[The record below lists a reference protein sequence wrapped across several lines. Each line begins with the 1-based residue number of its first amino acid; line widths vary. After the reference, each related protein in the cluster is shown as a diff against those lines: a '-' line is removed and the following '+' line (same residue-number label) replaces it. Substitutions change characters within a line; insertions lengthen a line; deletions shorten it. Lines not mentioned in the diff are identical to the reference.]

1 MITEAKLE
9 EMINQAKTSTKQR
22 KFKQSIEMIIV
33 FKDIDV
39 KKGFAL
45 NEVVQLPKTSS
56 PATVCIMATGDMGQK
71 AKEAKAD
78 AVVGSEELDRFAAN
92 KRASRKFINKYDF
105 FLADTQIM
113 PVVGKVLGQLLGP
126 RGKMPTPV
134 PFNASIESFLQRF
147 RASQILPLRKAFK
160 GEVEFVCVKDK
171 VAQKALEK
179 LNIAGIKGISEELTG
194 QCLFLFTNMSP
205 FKLNVLLLKNKIMM
219 AARGGDIAS
228 VDIVVPAKNTGI
240 APGPML
246 TEFKE
251 AGIPTKI
258 DQGTIWIQKDT
269 TPVKKGEAINE
280 KLAALLGKLDI
291 KPVEAGIS
299 LYTALEE
306 GLKYA
311 AEEMIVDVAKIR
323 NAFTQFHQE
332 AISLSIEAAYVTAEN
347 INQILSKAAQSA
359 RSVSVESGFMTDE
372 TKEQIL
378 QKAHSQANAL
388 STKAKDYTAS

>member
-1 MITEAKLE
+1 MHENRTTYPKR
-9 EMINQAKTSTKQR
+9 KTQMY
-22 KFKQSIEMIIV
+22 QQII
-33 FKDIDV
+33 DIPKKYKVVALV
-39 KKGFAL
+39 K
-45 NEVVQLPKTSS
+45 T
-56 PATVCIMATGDMGQK
+56 D
-71 AKEAKAD
+71 
-78 AVVGSEELDRFAAN
+78 
-92 KRASRKFINKYDF
+92 
-105 FLADTQIM
+105 
-113 PVVGKVLGQLLGP
+113 KV
-126 RGKMPTPV
+126 
-134 PFNASIESFLQRF
+134 
-147 RASQILPLRKAFK
+147 RASQLLPLRKALK
-160 GEVEFVCVKDK
+160 GQVEFVCVKDK
-171 VAQKALEK
+171 VAQKALETSD
-179 LNIAGIKGISEELTG
+179 IPGIKGISEELVG
-194 QCLFLFTNMSP
+194 QCLFIFTNMSP
-205 FKLNVLLLKNKIMM
+205 FKLNVLLAKNKIMM

-306 GLKYA
+306 GLKYS

-332 AISLSIEAAYVTAEN
+332 AISLSIEVAYVTAEN

-378 QKAHSQANAL
+378 QKAHSQAKSV
-388 STKAKDYTAS
+388 STKAKGYAAS

>member
-1 MITEAKLE
+1 MHENRTIYPKRKTQMYQQLLE
-9 EMINQAKTSTKQR
+9 IPKKYKVIAL
-22 KFKQSIEMIIV
+22 
-33 FKDIDV
+33 V
-39 KKGFAL
+39 K
-45 NEVVQLPKTSS
+45 
-56 PATVCIMATGDMGQK
+56 
-71 AKEAKAD
+71 
-78 AVVGSEELDRFAAN
+78 
-92 KRASRKFINKYDF
+92 INK
-105 FLADTQIM
+105 
-113 PVVGKVLGQLLGP
+113 V
-126 RGKMPTPV
+126 
-134 PFNASIESFLQRF
+134 
-147 RASQILPLRKAFK
+147 RASQILPLRKALK
-160 GEVEFVCVKDK
+160 GEVEFVCVKDRI
-171 VAQKALEK
+171 AQKALEK
-179 LNIAGIKGISEELTG
+179 LNIPGIKGISEELTG
-194 QCLFLFTNMSP
+194 QCLFIFTNMSP
-205 FKLNVLLLKNKIMM
+205 FKLNVLLAKNKIMM

-311 AEEMIVDVAKIR
+311 AEELIVDVAKIR

-332 AISLSIEAAYVTAEN
+332 AISLSIEAAYVTADN

-378 QKAHSQANAL
+378 QKAHGQAKSL
-388 STKAKDYTAS
+388 STKAKDYAAS

>member
-1 MITEAKLE
+1 MHENRTTYPKRKAQMYQQLLE
-9 EMINQAKTSTKQR
+9 VPKKYKVIA
-22 KFKQSIEMIIV
+22 IV
-33 FKDIDV
+33 K
-39 KKGFAL
+39 
-45 NEVVQLPKTSS
+45 
-56 PATVCIMATGDMGQK
+56 
-71 AKEAKAD
+71 
-78 AVVGSEELDRFAAN
+78 
-92 KRASRKFINKYDF
+92 INK
-105 FLADTQIM
+105 
-113 PVVGKVLGQLLGP
+113 V
-126 RGKMPTPV
+126 
-134 PFNASIESFLQRF
+134 
-147 RASQILPLRKAFK
+147 RASQILPLRKALK
-160 GEVEFVCVKDK
+160 GEVEFVCVKDR

-205 FKLNVLLLKNKIMM
+205 FKLNVLLAKNKIMM

-269 TPVKKGEAINE
+269 TPVKKGETINE

-311 AEEMIVDVAKIR
+311 AEEMIVDVAKVR

-378 QKAHSQANAL
+378 QKAHSQAKSV
-388 STKAKDYTAS
+388 STKAKGYAAS

>member
-1 MITEAKLE
+1 MHENRTTYPKRKAQMYQQLLE
-9 EMINQAKTSTKQR
+9 VPKKYKVIA
-22 KFKQSIEMIIV
+22 IV
-33 FKDIDV
+33 K
-39 KKGFAL
+39 
-45 NEVVQLPKTSS
+45 
-56 PATVCIMATGDMGQK
+56 
-71 AKEAKAD
+71 
-78 AVVGSEELDRFAAN
+78 
-92 KRASRKFINKYDF
+92 INK
-105 FLADTQIM
+105 
-113 PVVGKVLGQLLGP
+113 V
-126 RGKMPTPV
+126 
-134 PFNASIESFLQRF
+134 
-147 RASQILPLRKAFK
+147 RASQILPLRKALK

-205 FKLNVLLLKNKIMM
+205 FKLNVLLSKNKIMM

-269 TPVKKGEAINE
+269 TPVKKGETINE

-359 RSVSVESGFMTDE
+359 RSVSIESGFMTDE
-372 TKEQIL
+372 TKEPIL
-378 QKAHSQANAL
+378 QKAHSQAKSV
-388 STKAKDYTAS
+388 STKAKGYSAS

>member
-1 MITEAKLE
+1 MHENRTIYPKRKTQMYQQLLE
-9 EMINQAKTSTKQR
+9 IPKKYKVIAL
-22 KFKQSIEMIIV
+22 
-33 FKDIDV
+33 V
-39 KKGFAL
+39 K
-45 NEVVQLPKTSS
+45 
-56 PATVCIMATGDMGQK
+56 
-71 AKEAKAD
+71 
-78 AVVGSEELDRFAAN
+78 
-92 KRASRKFINKYDF
+92 INK
-105 FLADTQIM
+105 
-113 PVVGKVLGQLLGP
+113 V
-126 RGKMPTPV
+126 
-134 PFNASIESFLQRF
+134 
-147 RASQILPLRKAFK
+147 RASQILPLRKALK
-160 GEVEFVCVKDK
+160 GEVEFVCVKDRI
-171 VAQKALEK
+171 AQKALEK
-179 LNIAGIKGISEELTG
+179 LNIPGIKGISEELTG
-194 QCLFLFTNMSP
+194 QCLFIFTNMSP
-205 FKLNVLLLKNKIMM
+205 FKLNVLLAKNKIMM

-311 AEEMIVDVAKIR
+311 TEELIVDVAKIR

-332 AISLSIEAAYVTAEN
+332 AISLSIEAAYVTADN

-378 QKAHSQANAL
+378 QKAHGQAKAL
-388 STKAKDYTAS
+388 STKAKDYAAS